1 MIVGV
6 LGFMSSGKGTV
17 GEILAEE
24 MGFVPLSFA
33 GSLKDAVSAIF
44 GWDRSLLEGDTKES
58 REFRETPDPFWTKK
72 FYDESKF
79 GDSIIQI
86 TPRYILQQF
95 GTEVCRNNLL
105 DSIWVDSLERKIL
118 QYENVVITDVR
129 FNNEIEFLK
138 GLGST
143 LIQVNRDISMPY
155 WYDIYSIEDTEY
167 FEDYANKQGIHR
179 SEYEWLG
186 NPNIDH
192 IIENNGSFRDL
203 ELRVFDIISN
213 NK

>member
-17 GEILAEE
+17 GEILAEG

-33 GSLKDAVSAIF
+33 DSLKNSVSAIF
-44 GWDRSLLEGDTKES
+44 GWDRALLEGDTKES
-58 REFRETPDPFWTKK
+58 REFRETVDSFWSKK
-72 FYDESKF
+72 FSK
-79 GDSIIQI
+79 DI

-118 QYENVVITDVR
+118 QHENVVITDVR

-138 GLGST
+138 NLGAT
-143 LIQVNRDISMPY
+143 LIQVNRDVAMPH
-155 WYDIYSIEDTEY
+155 WYDVYSIEDAEY

-203 ELRVFDIISN
+203 ELKVFDLISN

>member
-24 MGFVPLSFA
+24 MGFAPLSFA

-44 GWDRSLLEGDTKES
+44 GWDRSLLEGDSKES

-86 TPRYILQQF
+86 TPRYIQI
-95 GTEVCRNNLL
+95 GRAHV
-105 DSIWVDSLERKIL
+105 
-118 QYENVVITDVR
+118 
-129 FNNEIEFLK
+129 
-138 GLGST
+138 
-143 LIQVNRDISMPY
+143 
-155 WYDIYSIEDTEY
+155 
-167 FEDYANKQGIHR
+167 
-179 SEYEWLG
+179 
-186 NPNIDH
+186 
-192 IIENNGSFRDL
+192 
-203 ELRVFDIISN
+203 
-213 NK
+213 

>member
-6 LGFMSSGKGTV
+6 LGFISSGKGTV

-24 MGFVPLSFA
+24 MGFIPLSFA
-33 GSLKDAVSAIF
+33 ASLKDSVSAIF
-44 GWDRSLLEGDTKES
+44 GWDRELLEGDTLES
-58 REFRETPDPFWTKK
+58 REFRETIDPFWSKK
-72 FYDESKF
+72 FDK
-79 GDSIIQI
+79 DI

-118 QYENVVITDVR
+118 QHGNVVITDVR
-129 FNNEIEFLK
+129 FNNEIKFLK
-138 GLGST
+138 DLDAT
-143 LIQVNRDISMPY
+143 LIQVNRDITMPY
-155 WYDIYSIEDTEY
+155 WYDVYSIECREY
-167 FEDYANKQGIHR
+167 FENYAQNQGIHK

-186 NPNIDH
+186 NPYIDH
-192 IIENNGSFRDL
+192 IIENNGSFREL
-203 ELRVFDIISN
+203 ELKVFDIICN